1 MKKIVCLILALVMCL
16 FLCACGGKSN
26 SSNQSGAT
34 NIFAGDSVVDEIK
47 EQLIGEWY
55 YENKPTSSGIP
66 RYLIAEFNEEGYFTI
81 LIVHAHDSGHKVDGT
96 INGTYEVS
104 KKKITAY
111 SLDSK
116 GEVLATHEFE
126 PVYEDGTL
134 SLIHKGLG
142 AECTKGEWLDY
153 LEEHR

>member
-1 MKKIVCLILALVMCL
+1 MKKIVCLLLALVMCL

-81 LIVHAHDSGHKVDGT
+81 QILCKFFYG
-96 INGTYEVS
+96 Y
-104 KKKITAY
+104 KIC
-111 SLDSK
+111 
-116 GEVLATHEFE
+116 G
-126 PVYEDGTL
+126 
-134 SLIHKGLG
+134 
-142 AECTKGEWLDY
+142 
-153 LEEHR
+153 